1 MSIAQNQNG
10 EQSVVDLSTLT
21 ISDLEDNDS
30 DLDELFLK
38 MTWQKF

>member
-21 ISDLEDNDS
+21 IPDLEDNDS